1 MDVQRPE
8 SIRLDLLGESQPLR
22 QVRRFVRLQAERAG
36 LEEYGED
43 AALVTTELLE
53 GAGEGLVPAAVG
65 VDEVGGQL
73 VVNVDLRGPSQVD
86 LREHTLALLS
96 QLTAA
101 WGWQPVDEGVRVWG
115 RLPAAPADA
124 T

>member
-1 MDVQRPE
+1 MDARLPG
-8 SIRLDLLGESQPLR
+8 SIWLDLLGEAQPLR

-36 LEEYGED
+36 LDEYGED
-43 AALVTTELLE
+43 AALVTVELLG
-53 GAGEGLVPAAVG
+53 GAGAGLVPAAVG
-65 VDEVGGQL
+65 VEEVEGQL

-86 LREHTLALLS
+86 LCEHTRALLT

-101 WGWQPVDEGVRVWG
+101 WGWQPVEQGVRVWG
-115 RLPAAPADA
+115 RLPAAAAEA